1 MRRCK
6 VCNSPHRVEYEQMYL
21 DKGMYVKDIWRYAVT
36 KYGENIS
43 YPAFSRHFRYHV
55 KQALEIQKK
64 LDRERQALIRKYLQK
79 DLYIAEKLSDHLEE
93 IEERIAEKCRKKEL
107 SPQEEKMLLK
117 WLEEARLTIDQILR
131 WRDKLEFPEISA
143 EDIGDKIV
151 ECMKDFPP
159 ELIEKFLERWKQY
172 VESRKHH

>member
-1 MRRCK
+1 
-6 VCNSPHRVEYEQMYL
+6 
-21 DKGMYVKDIWRYAVT
+21 
-36 KYGENIS
+36 
-43 YPAFSRHFRYHV
+43 
-55 KQALEIQKK
+55 
-64 LDRERQALIRKYLQK
+64 
-79 DLYIAEKLSDHLEE
+79 
-93 IEERIAEKCRKKEL
+93 
-107 SPQEEKMLLK
+107 LLK